1 MDFGLTNSQKRAALT
16 SVKSSL
22 SLEIYNLFIRLGLD
36 PDAHQPGDAIEVA
49 PAMAGD
55 RDRLE
60 KLIEA
65 FQSVTQ
71 KLDAIE

>member
-1 MDFGLTNSQKRAALT
+1 MDFGLTNSQKKAALT

-36 PDAHQPGDAIEVA
+36 PDAYQSGDVLEVA

-60 KLIEA
+60 KLIESFEA
-65 FQSVTQ
+65 VTQ
-71 KLDAIE
+71 KLDAID